1 MTDSR
6 AERSTDFVKSLERGL
21 AVIRAFDANNTA
33 LTLSDV
39 AKSTGLTRAAA
50 RRFLL
55 TLAELGYVRS
65 DGRRFM
71 LSPRV
76 LELGHAYLSSL
87 SLPEI
92 ALPHLRSLVAEV
104 HESSSMSVLDA
115 SEVVYVARV
124 PAKRIM
130 SISISVGTRF
140 PAFATSMGRVLLAGQ
155 SDDWLDDYL
164 DSADLTPI
172 TARTIADPEQLRAE
186 LVRTRKQG
194 WALVDQELEEGLRS
208 LAVPVHDIDGRVVAG
223 INVSV
228 HTSRGSAA
236 AVRAELL
243 PQLLATAESIDKDIS
258 ACRSLSPE

>member
-1 MTDSR
+1 MTDSVV
-6 AERSTDFVKSLERGL
+6 ERRNDFVKSLERGL
-21 AVIRAFDANNTA
+21 EVIRAFDANNSD

-39 AKSTGLTRAAA
+39 AKSTGLTRASA

-55 TLAELGYVRS
+55 TLTDLGYVLS
-65 DGRRFM
+65 DGRRYR

-76 LELGHAYLSSL
+76 LELGYAYLSSL
-87 SLPEI
+87 SIPDI
-92 ALPHLRSLVAEV
+92 ARPHLSALVAEV
-104 HESSSMSVLDA
+104 RESSSMSVLDR

-155 SDDWLDDYL
+155 SKDWLDEYL
-164 DSADLTPI
+164 ASADLTPI
-172 TARTIADPEQLRAE
+172 TDRTISDPDLLRQE
-186 LVRTRKQG
+186 LDRIRESG
-194 WALVDQELEEGLRS
+194 WALVDQELEEGLRA
-208 LAVPVHDIDGRVVAG
+208 LAVPVHDMNGTVVAA

-236 AVRAELL
+236 AARNELL
-243 PQLLATAESIDKDIS
+243 PQLLAAAKAIDQDLS
-258 ACRSLSPE
+258 ARRTLSSP